1 MGLTFKE
8 NCSDTRNSKVLEMFS
23 HFKKNKE
30 FEISTF
36 DPYSKYWS
44 SNFKKKY
51 NILNSLNAKKF
62 DAIIVSVKH
71 KSFLN
76 IKNKIFRLCN
86 KSGFIYDLKY
96 IFPESS
102 KIYRL

>member
-8 NCSDTRNSKVLEMFS
+8 NCSDTRNSKVLELFRY
-23 HFKKNKE
+23 FRKNKE

-44 SNFKKKY
+44 LNFKTKY
-51 NILNSLNAKKF
+51 NILNKLNGRKF
-62 DAIIVSVKH
+62 DAVILSVKH
-71 KSFLN
+71 RSFIKMKS
-76 IKNKIFRLCN
+76 KIFGLCN

-96 IFPESS
+96 IFPESP